1 MASVYGSAATPVLTE
16 LNDSLGQGTH
26 TMLSTPSQRL
36 AEHEARLQALYRYQI
51 LDSDIDPAF
60 DAITELAAMLC
71 DTPIAVINFIDKDR
85 QWFKSEIGLG
95 TRETPLDVSICEHA
109 LGEEEIL
116 VVPDTEKDPRFV
128 NNPLVTGEPRLRF
141 YAGALLKNDD
151 GHVLGTLCVLDQNP
165 RTISEKQ
172 QKALIALAQQ
182 VMAKLEL
189 IKLIEEQ
196 KHLLE
201 QLEQSRRRL
210 ERQASTDPLT
220 GLLNRRAMNTALSHE
235 LQLLPAM
242 ERETCILLLDLDFFK
257 DINDTYGYTVGDDV
271 LRNFAALCRQAF
283 RKSDLISRWG
293 GEEFLVLLPG
303 ASMEAAQMVVDR
315 LRDELTKRDL
325 NEEHQLKV
333 TFSAGLIEI
342 GPFVEEEALFTQLD
356 RLMHEAKSTGRNQ
369 TIAFCMI

>member
-1 MASVYGSAATPVLTE
+1 
-16 LNDSLGQGTH
+16 
-26 TMLSTPSQRL
+26 MLSTPSQRL

-220 GLLNRRAMNTALSHE
+220 GLLNRRAINTALSHE

>member
-26 TMLSTPSQRL
+26 AMLSTPSQRL

-220 GLLNRRAMNTALSHE
+220 GLLNRRAINTALSHE